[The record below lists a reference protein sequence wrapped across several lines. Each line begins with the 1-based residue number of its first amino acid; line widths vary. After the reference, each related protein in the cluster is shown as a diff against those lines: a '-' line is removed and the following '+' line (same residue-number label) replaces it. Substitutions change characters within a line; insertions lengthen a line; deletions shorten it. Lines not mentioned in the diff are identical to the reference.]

1 MKKIL
6 ISISAAFLCL
16 GVLAQSVETK
26 GFYPPVARKGQAV
39 QYTIALKDVEA
50 ENISPSQIPA
60 PKELRYVGNS
70 VQNRMSITNMRSPVR
85 ETILTFNY
93 IPLEDGEFEIGEW
106 EFSSGGK
113 KYKIAPAKL
122 KVDPNAPA
130 PQNAAP
136 DPFEEMEEMM
146 SNFGFPQFPAA
157 RSRLLQQRPAREALD
172 FQNEI
177 KADVKLDSEKI
188 YVGQAVLC
196 EVSFKFSRKFFAA
209 QNRLANI
216 VPSIKNSDAFVC
228 NGFFKKPETKENDD
242 GSVSVVFLT
251 VVSPLKAGE
260 FNLQFEANAAVLAN
274 TFSFFGSEQ
283 NVSVISPQKSVKIL
297 ELPKENMP
305 AGFSGAIGK
314 FKIESAKL
322 DESSL
327 SVGEPCVMEIA
338 ISGEGNFDRF
348 SAPALEGKSGWKDY
362 KPKVSFND
370 QSGGYSCIGSKTFSY
385 TLVPS
390 KPDLEKTPA
399 AAFCFF
405 NPFSQK
411 YETLKSEALSV
422 SVAPSKSYAKKESQ
436 KKLEA
441 EEKNDS
447 PDIINGETQI
457 KNSQNSLVSSPLFW
471 AAQIAVLAAL
481 CFAAVRK
488 SRKNRLLDD
497 PAYAQKLAAKA
508 GAKKC
513 LARAKAA
520 AKNNEAKGFFES
532 GSRALQNA
540 LCAAGSMPPAAITRA
555 DAVSILKSLGC
566 PEESQNLASQIFDG
580 ADAISFGGYTP
591 QAEELGKLYTELEI
605 LCKELSQ
612 N

>member
-6 ISISAAFLCL
+6 ISISIALLGLGAF
-16 GVLAQSVETK
+16 AQSVETK

-39 QYTIALKDVEA
+39 QYSIALKGVEA

-60 PKELRYVGNS
+60 PKELQYIGNS
-70 VQNRMSITNMRSPVR
+70 VQSRMSITNMRSAVR

-93 IPLEDGEFEIGEW
+93 IPLENGEFEIGQW

-122 KVDPNAPA
+122 KVDPSAPA

-157 RSRLLQQRPAREALD
+157 RNRLIQRPAREAVD
-172 FQNEI
+172 FQSEI

-196 EVSFKFSRKFFAA
+196 EVSFKFSKKFFAS

-228 NGFFKKPETKENDD
+228 NGFFKKPETKENED

-260 FNLQFEANAAVLAN
+260 FNLQFEANAAIMAN

-283 NVSVISPQKSVKIL
+283 NVSVISPQKNVKIL

-305 AGFSGAIGK
+305 ADFSGAIGK

-327 SVGEPCVMEIA
+327 SVGEPCVMEIT

-370 QSGGYSCIGSKTFSY
+370 QSGGYACIGSKTFSY
-385 TLVPS
+385 TIVPT

-399 AAFCFF
+399 AAFSFF
-405 NPFSQK
+405 NPATQK
-411 YETLKSEALSV
+411 YETLKSAALSA

-436 KKLEA
+436 KNLKE

-457 KNSQNSLVSSPLFW
+457 KNSQNSIVSSPLFW

-481 CFAAVRK
+481 CVLAIRK

-497 PAYAQKLAAKA
+497 PAYAQKIAAKA
-508 GAKKC
+508 DAKKC

-540 LCAAGSMPPAAITRA
+540 LCAASAMPPSAITRA
-555 DAVSILKSLGC
+555 DAVSILKNLGC

-591 QAEELGKLYTELEI
+591 QSEELDNLYTELEK